1 MKTRLTFLLA
11 ALCGSTLTAQAQT
24 ADELVAKNVAARGGI
39 ERLRAIRTMTV
50 TAKLVTPDG
59 HGGPMTIQ
67 LMRPDLIREEMNFG
81 PAKSVRAFDGKAGW
95 ETHAD
100 SGTVEVRPVT
110 GGDLDSLRD
119 EGANGI
125 DGSLADYKEKGNK
138 VTFEGA
144 AVVEGRPCYK
154 LKVVLR
160 SGHVQYLFLDAQSFL
175 EVHEEIVRSFNG
187 NESIIE
193 ETIADYRE
201 EGGVL
206 FAHRY
211 VSGMAGRT
219 NKSTLTFE
227 KIEINPPLDR
237 SLFAQPA
244 PGKKPVKATK
254 P

>member
-1 MKTRLTFLLA
+1 
-11 ALCGSTLTAQAQT
+11 
-24 ADELVAKNVAARGGI
+24 
-39 ERLRAIRTMTV
+39 
-50 TAKLVTPDG
+50 
-59 HGGPMTIQ
+59 
-67 LMRPDLIREEMNFG
+67 
-81 PAKSVRAFDGKAGW
+81 
-95 ETHAD
+95 
-100 SGTVEVRPVT
+100 
-110 GGDLDSLRD
+110 
-119 EGANGI
+119 
-125 DGSLADYKEKGNK
+125 
-138 VTFEGA
+138 
-144 AVVEGRPCYK
+144 VVEGRPCYK

-237 SLFAQPA
+237 SLFAKPA